1 MRALALFALLTFAAV
16 VAQEKPA
23 PAASAEWDRLVSGYI
38 EGWFKLRPHAAVMAG
53 RHEFDG
59 QLPDFSR
66 AGIERS
72 IKWLKEQ
79 KKAAERFDAA
89 ALDERRRFERDHL
102 IATVD
107 GELFWLETAEQPW
120 RNPLFYGGP
129 LDPAVYLT
137 REYAPL
143 ETRMRAYVRYAGNVP
158 RLAQQARAN
167 LRTPLPRTFIE
178 VARLS
183 IGGLAGYYEKD
194 VPGVFAEVKDQKLR
208 RDFRRAN
215 AAAAKALRE
224 LDAWFQSLEK
234 TATEDYA
241 LGEARFQQMLW
252 ATERV
257 DTPLAELRAAGERDL
272 ERNLKALDEACAQY
286 APGKTRAECMLKMQG
301 EKAPAGPV
309 AAARRQLESLR
320 QMLVDKDLVS
330 IPGPERALVEEAPP
344 YQRWNSAYIDSP
356 GPYDK
361 HLPSIYYIAP
371 PDPAWSKEDQLAYV
385 PSEPDLLFTSVHEVW
400 PGHFLHGV
408 HSNRAPSKFGQIFL
422 SYAYTEG
429 WAHYAEE
436 MMWEAGLGDGDPAVH
451 IGQLSN
457 ALLRN
462 IRYVCAIGL
471 HTGGMSVAECERLFR
486 EKGLQDPGNARQQAA
501 RGTFDPA
508 YLNYT
513 MGKLMIRKLREQWTA
528 TRGGRKAWRQFHD
541 EFLSYG
547 GPPVPM
553 VRKAMLGADA
563 GGALF

>member
-1 MRALALFALLTFAAV
+1 MRALALLLLLTSAV
-16 VAQEKPA
+16 LLAQDKPA
-23 PAASAEWDRLVSGYI
+23 AGDDWERFVSGYI
-38 EGWFKLRPHAAVMAG
+38 EGWFKLRPNAAVAAG

-59 QLPDFSR
+59 QLPDLSR
-66 AGIERS
+66 GGIEKS
-72 IKWLKEQ
+72 IAWLKAQ
-79 KKAAERFDAA
+79 KRAAERFDAA
-89 ALDERRRFERDHL
+89 ALDDRQRFERDYL
-102 IATVD
+102 IAVVD

-120 RNPLFYGGP
+120 RNPLFYSGAI
-129 LDPAVYLT
+129 DPAVYVT

-143 ETRMRAYVRYAGNVP
+143 DKRFQAYTKYASNIP
-158 RLAQQARAN
+158 RLAQQTRAN

-178 VARLS
+178 VARIS
-183 IGGLAGYYEKD
+183 FGGLADYYEKD
-194 VPGVFAEVKDQKLR
+194 VPGVFASVKDKTLQR
-208 RDFRRAN
+208 EFRTAN
-215 AAAAKALRE
+215 ASAAKALRE

-234 TATEDYA
+234 TANEDYA
-241 LGEARFQQMLW
+241 LGEDKFKQMLW

-272 ERNLKALDEACAQY
+272 ERNLKALDEACAKY
-286 APGKTRAECMLKMQG
+286 APGKSRSECMQRMQA
-301 EKAPAGPV
+301 EKPKDGPV
-309 AAARRQLESLR
+309 VAARRQLEGLR
-320 QMLVDKDLVS
+320 QMLIDKDIVS
-330 IPGPERALVEEAPP
+330 IPGPERAKVEEAPA

-371 PDPAWSKEDQLAYV
+371 PDPKWSKEDQLAYI

-408 HSNRAPSKFGQIFL
+408 HSNRAASKFGQIFL
-422 SYAYTEG
+422 SYAFTEG

-436 MMWEAGLGDGDPAVH
+436 MMWEAGLGNGDPAVH

-462 IRYVCAIGL
+462 IRFVCAIGL

-513 MGKLMIRKLREQWTA
+513 MGKLMIMKLREQWTA
-528 TRGGRKAWRQFHD
+528 TRGGRKAWRHFHD
-541 EFLSYG
+541 QFLSYG
-547 GPPVPM
+547 GPPVPL
-553 VRKAMLGADA
+553 VRRAMLVDQA